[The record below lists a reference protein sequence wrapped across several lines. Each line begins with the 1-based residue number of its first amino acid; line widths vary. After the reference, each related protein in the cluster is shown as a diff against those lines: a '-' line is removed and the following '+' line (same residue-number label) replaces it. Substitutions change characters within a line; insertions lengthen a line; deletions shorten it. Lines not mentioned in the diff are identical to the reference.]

1 MYKNKSERSIL
12 EVALPAALGAGVV
25 TSFAI
30 AQGQHPAIALA
41 ITAIVTIF
49 AVVCERYNLI

>member
-1 MYKNKSERSIL
+1 MYRNKSERSLL
-12 EVALPAALGAGVV
+12 EVAMPAAIGAGVV

-30 AQGQHPAIALA
+30 AQGQHPAIAIG

-49 AVVCERYNLI
+49 AVVCERCNLI

>member
-1 MYKNKSERSIL
+1 MYKNKTKRSIL

-30 AQGQHPAIALA
+30 AQGQHPAIALG
-41 ITAIVTIF
+41 ITTIVTIF
-49 AVVCERYNLI
+49 AVVCERFALI

>member
-30 AQGQHPAIALA
+30 AQGQHPAIALG
-41 ITAIVTIF
+41 ITALVTIF
-49 AVVCERYNLI
+49 AVACERCNLM